1 MAERRGRLPCWAC
14 SGAAA
19 AAVQQ
24 PLQQPRQ
31 CKLCAGRWRWSTH
44 CTDREQ
50 FLSPTRIAQCLT
62 SYRHIIGITRLQSRP
77 RGLFS
82 ARPHTH
88 RHQPCPS
95 RPPSLLPRVGSKSTW
110 VRTRSFACSTVSQT
124 VVDGFRGDETAET
137 VALRW
142 RVLSVVIHQKIRPH
156 HFAGRT
162 RLQARIHVRR
172 CSSASQSASDS
183 VCHGAM

>member
-1 MAERRGRLPCWAC
+1 MKV
-14 SGAAA
+14 
-19 AAVQQ
+19 AAVHPYLNAGVTRPCFLPTCCILASEDK
-24 PLQQPRQ
+24 PLKTASPSTTPSTRFRQ
-31 CKLCAGRWRWSTH
+31 SCIAAMFPTTSWYDSDKNSGSCVFLVSPHRSISRCALNSVT
-44 CTDREQ
+44 
-50 FLSPTRIAQCLT
+50 
-62 SYRHIIGITRLQSRP
+62 
-77 RGLFS
+77 
-82 ARPHTH
+82 
-88 RHQPCPS
+88 PS

-142 RVLSVVIHQKIRPH
+142 RVLSVVIHQKMRPH